1 LVVKHPAAPMTTD
14 IDILQLP
21 DAWQVVEGFP
31 QPDWKLIGEHIRQT
45 ADQEHLKEAWDKAS
59 LQWLGVIK
67 EKLGPDNMIFGSQNF
82 LLLSKK
88 SKISATYLLN
98 VAENSLVSI
107 RNDLKELAWRWEF
120 GKHAI
125 IIFEDLDEYYRY
137 ISYFYPDEG
146 EFITSAGIFLNRGYC
161 HTAMSIQRD
170 YTRTLIHELTHLSVA
185 HLKVPRWLNEG
196 LATTT
201 EEKVTGLM
209 SYRINEETLK
219 QHQEYW
225 NHDTIQDFWSGKS
238 FGTVG
243 DPSKLSYG
251 LAEILVNNMRSDFG
265 SDVHLFVLAAKYEDA
280 GESAALEHLGVSLN
294 EVAATFLGDG
304 DWTPTISATTGT
316 E

>member
-1 LVVKHPAAPMTTD
+1 MNSE

-21 DAWQVVEGFP
+21 NAWQVVEGFP

-45 ADQEHLKEAWDKAS
+45 TDKEHLKEAWNKAS
-59 LQWLGVIK
+59 CQWLGVIK
-67 EKLGPDNMIFGSQNF
+67 EKLGPDNAIFESHNF

-98 VAENSLVSI
+98 VAENALVQI

-125 IIFEDLDEYYRY
+125 IIFENPDEYYRY
-137 ISYFYPDEG
+137 ISYFYPEEG

-161 HTAMSIQRD
+161 HTALSLQKD

-185 HLKVPRWLNEG
+185 HLKIPRWLNEG

-209 SYRINEETLK
+209 SHRLDGEIFE
-219 QHQEYW
+219 QHKAHW
-225 NHDTIQDFWSGKS
+225 NHDTIQDFWNGKS
-238 FGTVG
+238 FHMPGE
-243 DPSKLSYG
+243 PSKLSYS
-251 LAEILVNNMRSDFG
+251 LAEILVKNLRSDFG
-265 SDVHLFVLAAKYEDA
+265 SDVHRFVLAAKYGDA

-304 DWTPTISATTGT
+304 DWTPAIGAIA

>member
-1 LVVKHPAAPMTTD
+1 MNPD

-21 DAWQVVEGFP
+21 NAWQVVEGFP
-31 QPDWKLIGEHIRQT
+31 QPDWKLIGDHIRQT
-45 ADQEHLKEAWDKAS
+45 AEPEHLKEAWDKAS

-67 EKLGPDNMIFGSQNF
+67 EKLGPDNLIFGSQNF

-98 VAENSLVSI
+98 VAENALVQI
-107 RNDLKELAWRWEF
+107 RNDLKDLAWRWEF
-120 GKHAI
+120 GRHAI

-137 ISYFYPDEG
+137 ISHFYPDEG

-161 HTAMSIQRD
+161 HTAMSYQKD
-170 YTRTLIHELTHLSVA
+170 YTLTLIHELTHLSVA
-185 HLKVPRWLNEG
+185 HLSIPRWLNEG
-196 LATTT
+196 LATST
-201 EEKVTGLM
+201 EEKVTGRM
-209 SYRINEETLK
+209 SHRLDGETLD
-219 QHQEYW
+219 QHEAYW

-238 FGTVG
+238 FRIAG

-265 SDVHLFVLAAKYEDA
+265 SDVHRFVLAAKRDDA
-280 GESAALEHLGVSLN
+280 GESAALEHLGVSLG

-304 DWTPTISATTGT
+304 DWTPVAGAIA